1 MHCPRCTR
9 SDLTS
14 TVRQGVE
21 VDFCPSCLGVWFD
34 RGEVEK
40 VFNRLSAVDPDDL
53 PQRWEPVERELAPS
67 LFADL
72 LGLERK

>member
-1 MHCPRCTR
+1 MHCPRCSR
-9 SDLTS
+9 ADLDRAI
-14 TVRQGVE
+14 RQGVE

-34 RGEVEK
+34 RGEVER
-40 VFNRLSAVDPDDL
+40 VFNRLSAIDPADL

-72 LGLERK
+72 LDLERT